1 MIIFDFWLQVLNWK
15 PLESLLTMLTLS
27 QVCVNEKSMNM
38 AEQIVDK
45 ARLMGSKSAINAFV
59 YAKLI
64 QGYCSSN
71 QRKEAF
77 ALLAVCLNF
86 VFLSSNCISSMIYDF
101 VRLSFFRLYIK
112 ISSVAGIIF
121 FKCSISFIYRYQ
133 CISSQG

>member
-77 ALLAVCLNF
+77 ALLAVCSTFMFLN
-86 VFLSSNCISSMIYDF
+86 SNCILCMIMISCIYHSSF
-101 VRLSFFRLYIK
+101 YI
-112 ISSVAGIIF
+112 
-121 FKCSISFIYRYQ
+121 
-133 CISSQG
+133 